1 MHWFQGLHVALSIV
15 WCAAALY
22 LPVAVSAAIAGGHHP
37 SPSRQRVRTV
47 YLGVLTPAALLV
59 LVSTA
64 VFAAPSEPLVPWLVA
79 KTVALALLAWAFGAY
94 GFLLLKLERRQHRGL
109 LRACRFLT
117 GVTVVLVT
125 GVAVAVIGVPA

>member
-1 MHWFQGLHVALSIV
+1 MRWFQAFHVALSIV

-47 YLGVLTPAALLV
+47 YLGVLMPAALLV
-59 LVSTA
+59 LLSTA

-117 GVTVVLVT
+117 GITVVLVT